1 MNLRTMRSAATL
13 LVLLATSLLASA
25 CSSLADIAGTASAV
39 SAGAVTGNPAIA
51 IGVGGVVRGS
61 IDATEK
67 AYARVNARHTHEL
80 ITAVAAPLAPGEA
93 GNWHEPHRFSDDV
106 SGRVEVTRLIE
117 SKLATCKELA
127 FIIDG
132 DPEEIVPYRGA
143 ICRTTGDWRWAM
155 AEPSTERWSVLRN

>member
-1 MNLRTMRSAATL
+1 MRSL
-13 LVLLATSLLASA
+13 LVPVAAAALLATSGCAGF
-25 CSSLADIAGTASAV
+25 ADVAGTASAV
-39 SAGAVTGNPAIA
+39 TAGAATGNPAVA
-51 IGVGGVVRGS
+51 IGVGGIVRDT

-67 AYARVNARHTHEL
+67 YYARVNARRTHEL
-80 ITAVAAPLAPGEA
+80 ITAVASPLAPGEA

-132 DPEEIVPYRGA
+132 DPNEIVPYHGA
-143 ICRTTGDWRWAM
+143 ICRTTGEWRWAM
-155 AEPSTERWSVLRN
+155 AEPSTQRWSVLRN

>member
-1 MNLRTMRSAATL
+1 MTPPAIRTML
-13 LVLLATSLLASA
+13 LLASLA
-25 CSSLADIAGTASAV
+25 ACLGASGCSSLADIAGTASAV
-39 SAGAVTGNPAIA
+39 TAGAATGNPAVA

-67 AYARVNARHTHEL
+67 YYARVNARHTHEL
-80 ITAVAAPLAPGEA
+80 ITAVAAPLSPGEA

-127 FIIDG
+127 FTIDG
-132 DPEEIVPYRGA
+132 DPDEIVPYHGA
-143 ICRTTGDWRWAM
+143 ICRTTGEWRWAM

>member
-1 MNLRTMRSAATL
+1 MLPGLRRVLMLAALTGL
-13 LVLLATSLLASA
+13 SLLASA

-39 SAGAVTGNPAIA
+39 TAGAATGNPAVA

-67 AYARVNARHTHEL
+67 AYARVNARRTHAL

-93 GNWHEPHRFSDDV
+93 GNWHEAHRFSDDV

-127 FIIDG
+127 FTIDG
-132 DPEEIVPYRGA
+132 DPNEIVPYHGA
-143 ICRTTGDWRWAM
+143 ICRTTGEWRWAM

>member
-1 MNLRTMRSAATL
+1 MKPQAVRPIVL
-13 LVLLATSLLASA
+13 LVALAFSLVACG

-39 SAGAVTGNPAIA
+39 TAGAATGNPAVA

-80 ITAVAAPLAPGEA
+80 ITAVAAPLSPGES
-93 GNWHEPHRFSDDV
+93 GNWHEAFRFSDDV

-117 SKLATCKELA
+117 SKLAVCKELA
-127 FIIDG
+127 FTIDG
-132 DPEEIVPYRGA
+132 DPQEVVPYRGA